1 MKIKEKSIMK
11 ENYLNIPMAKYVIDT
26 TLLADNGLYYG
37 GEVDSN
43 GNVYREKDVLENDY
57 SDPIL
62 VGGKY
67 SVFVKRLTT
76 DEGERY
82 YNVSITSKD
91 VDILLSESE
100 FETAV
105 REMNLYEQAEEVI
118 AAMSDIDNLS
128 DAVYRLLRKKYV
140 FQDATD
146 YILDNEYNGELP
158 DDAAEIEKIG
168 KLAEKMATTYVN
180 WGKNDAN
187 LSYWDNIKRV
197 YDDALASAS

>member
-1 MKIKEKSIMK
+1 MK

>member
-1 MKIKEKSIMK
+1 MK
-11 ENYLNIPMAKYVIDT
+11 ENNLNIPMAKYVIDT

-37 GEVDSN
+37 GEVDGN

-100 FETAV
+100 FEAAV
-105 REMNLYEQAEEVI
+105 REMNLDEQAEEVI
-118 AAMSDIDNLS
+118 TAISDIDNLS
-128 DAVYRLLRKKYV
+128 DKVYRLLRKKYV

>member
-187 LSYWDNIKRV
+187 LRYWDNIKRV

>member
-1 MKIKEKSIMK
+1 MK

-26 TLLADNGLYYG
+26 ILLADNGLYYG
-37 GEVDSN
+37 GEVDNN
-43 GNVYREKDVLENDY
+43 GNIYREKDVLEDDY
-57 SDPIL
+57 SEPIL

-67 SVFVKRLTT
+67 SVFVKRITT
-76 DEGERY
+76 DEGVRY

-100 FETAV
+100 FEAAV
-105 REMNLYEQAEEVI
+105 REMNLDEQAEEVI
-118 AAMSDIDNLS
+118 AVISDFDLLS
-128 DAVYRLLRKKYV
+128 DKVYRLLRKKYV

-168 KLAEKMATTYVN
+168 KLAEKISATYVN

-187 LSYWDNIKRV
+187 LSYWDNIKNV
-197 YDDALASAS
+197 YDNVRKAAS

>member
-1 MKIKEKSIMK
+1 MK

-26 TLLADNGLYYG
+26 ILLADNGLYYG
-37 GEVDSN
+37 GEVDNN
-43 GNVYREKDVLENDY
+43 GNIYREKDVLEDDY
-57 SDPIL
+57 SEPIL
-62 VGGKY
+62 AGGKY

-76 DEGERY
+76 DEGKRY

-100 FETAV
+100 FEAAV
-105 REMNLYEQAEEVI
+105 REMNLDEQAEEVI
-118 AAMSDIDNLS
+118 AVISDFDLLS
-128 DAVYRLLRKKYV
+128 DKVYRLLRKKYV

-168 KLAEKMATTYVN
+168 KLAEKISTTYVN

-187 LSYWDNIKRV
+187 LSYWDNIKNV
-197 YDDALASAS
+197 YDNVRKAAS

>member
-1 MKIKEKSIMK
+1 
-11 ENYLNIPMAKYVIDT
+11 MAKYVIDT
-26 TLLADNGLYYG
+26 ILLADNGLYYG
-37 GEVDSN
+37 GEVENN
-43 GNVYREKDVLENDY
+43 GNIYREKDVLEDDY
-57 SDPIL
+57 SEPIL

-67 SVFVKRLTT
+67 SAFIKRITT

-100 FETAV
+100 FEAAV
-105 REMNLYEQAEEVI
+105 REMNLDEQAEEVI
-118 AAMSDIDNLS
+118 AVISDFDLLS
-128 DAVYRLLRKKYV
+128 DKVYRLLRKKYV

-146 YILDNEYNGELP
+146 YILDNEYSGELP

-168 KLAEKMATTYVN
+168 KLAEKIATTYVN

-187 LSYWDNIKRV
+187 LSYWDNIKNV
-197 YDDALASAS
+197 YDNVRKAAS

>member
-1 MKIKEKSIMK
+1 MME

-26 TLLADNGLYYG
+26 ILLADNGLYYG
-37 GEVDSN
+37 GEVDNN
-43 GNVYREKDVLENDY
+43 GNIYREKDVLEDDY
-57 SDPIL
+57 SEPIL

-100 FETAV
+100 FEAAV
-105 REMNLYEQAEEVI
+105 REMNLDEQAEEVI
-118 AAMSDIDNLS
+118 TVISDFDLLS
-128 DAVYRLLRKKYV
+128 DKVYRLLRKKYV

-168 KLAEKMATTYVN
+168 KLAEKISTTYVN

-187 LSYWDNIKRV
+187 LSYWDNIKNV
-197 YDDALASAS
+197 YDNVRKAAS